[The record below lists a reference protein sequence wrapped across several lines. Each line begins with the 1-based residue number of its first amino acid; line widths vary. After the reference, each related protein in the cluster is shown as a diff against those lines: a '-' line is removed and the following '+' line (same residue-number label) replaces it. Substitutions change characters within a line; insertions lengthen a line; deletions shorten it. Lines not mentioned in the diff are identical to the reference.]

1 MPLPRTAAIAVL
13 SLRIAYGAALVAA
26 PARLTRSWLGPTG
39 APTEVALRGLGVRE
53 IAVHGAALVAA
64 ATGGPL
70 RPWLAVSVAGDLG
83 DVAATAVGAPGLP
96 SGALPKT
103 VAVAGA
109 SALLTAAVAAALDA

>member
-1 MPLPRTAAIAVL
+1 MPFSRTAAIAVL
-13 SLRIAYGAALVAA
+13 SLRVAYGTALVAA
-26 PARLTRSWLGPTG
+26 PSRLTRSWLGPAG

-64 ATGGPL
+64 ATGRPL

-83 DVAATAVGAPGLP
+83 DVAATALGAPGLP

-109 SALLTAAVAAALDA
+109 SALLTAVVAAALDV